1 MNSERLI
8 KEAEEARQN
17 AYAPYS
23 GFSVGAAVL
32 AEDGSCYRGCNVENA
47 SYGLTV
53 CAERNALFQAIAAG
67 ARTIT
72 ALAVVADTA
81 EPVVPCG
88 ACLQVM
94 AEFNPTM
101 TVIMAGSGGV
111 RSERNLQELLPLA
124 FKKT

>member
-1 MNSERLI
+1 MNSEQLI
-8 KEAEEARQN
+8 REAEKAREN

-23 GFSVGAAVL
+23 QFAVGAAVL
-32 AEDGSCYRGCNVENA
+32 ADDGSCYRGCNVENA

-67 ARTIT
+67 ARNIT
-72 ALAVVADTA
+72 TLAVIADTK

-94 AEFNPTM
+94 AEFNPEM
-101 TVIMAGSGGV
+101 TVIMAGSDGIH
-111 RSERNLQELLPLA
+111 SERTLRDLLPHA